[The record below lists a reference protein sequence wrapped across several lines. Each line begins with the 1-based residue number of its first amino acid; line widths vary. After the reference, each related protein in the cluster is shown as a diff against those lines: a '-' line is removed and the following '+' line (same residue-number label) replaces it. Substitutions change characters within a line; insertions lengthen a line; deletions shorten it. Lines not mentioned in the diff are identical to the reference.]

1 MEREQMVTDKFA
13 IGLSLICAIHCLA
26 LPLLLI
32 ILPSMIVLQLDN
44 EIFHTLIII
53 TVLPVSI
60 FALTLGYKKH
70 KRNWLLIV
78 GFAGLLLLVIA
89 VILGEE
95 TTGEFGEK
103 LLTVLGASLVA
114 AGHLW
119 NFRLCQQLADCACPK
134 HNKPTL

>member
-1 MEREQMVTDKFA
+1 MVTDKFA
-13 IGLSLICAIHCLA
+13 IGLSLICAVHCLA

-32 ILPSMIVLQLDN
+32 ILPSMIALQLDN

-70 KRNWLLIV
+70 KHNWLLIV
-78 GFAGLLLLVIA
+78 GFTGLLLLVIA

-119 NFRLCQQLADCACPK
+119 NFRLCQQLADCACSK

>member
-32 ILPSMIVLQLDN
+32 ILPSMIALQLDN

-70 KRNWLLIV
+70 KHNWLLIV
-78 GFAGLLLLVIA
+78 GFTGLLLLVIA

-119 NFRLCQQLADCACPK
+119 NFRLCQQLADCACSK

>member
-32 ILPSMIVLQLDN
+32 ILPSMMALQLDN

-78 GFAGLLLLVIA
+78 GFIGLLLLVIA

-103 LLTVLGASLVA
+103 LLTVLGASFVA

-134 HNKPTL
+134 HNKPTI

>member
-1 MEREQMVTDKFA
+1 
-13 IGLSLICAIHCLA
+13 
-26 LPLLLI
+26 LI
-32 ILPSMIVLQLDN
+32 ILPSMIALQLDN

-60 FALTLGYKKH
+60 FALTLGYKQH
-70 KRNWLLIV
+70 KRNWLLIL
-78 GFAGLLLLVIA
+78 GFTGLLLLVIA

-95 TTGEFGEK
+95 ITGEFGEK

>member
-32 ILPSMIVLQLDN
+32 ILPSMIALQLDN

-78 GFAGLLLLVIA
+78 GFTGLLLLVIA

-95 TTGEFGEK
+95 ITGEFGEK

-134 HNKPTL
+134 HKEPTL

>member
-1 MEREQMVTDKFA
+1 MVTDKFA

-32 ILPSMIVLQLDN
+32 ILPSMIALQLDN
-44 EIFHTLIII
+44 EVFHTLIII

-60 FALTLGYKKH
+60 FALTLGYKQH
-70 KRNWLLIV
+70 KSNWLLML
-78 GFAGLLLLVIA
+78 GLTGLLLLVIA

-134 HNKPTL
+134 HKKPTL

>member
-1 MEREQMVTDKFA
+1 MKREQMVTDKFA

-26 LPLLLI
+26 LPILLI
-32 ILPSMIVLQLDN
+32 ILPSMIALQLDN

-60 FALTLGYKKH
+60 FALTLGYKQH
-70 KRNWLLIV
+70 KRNWLLIL
-78 GFAGLLLLVIA
+78 GFTGLLLLVIA

-119 NFRLCQQLADCACPK
+119 NFRLCQQFADCACPK
-134 HNKPTL
+134 HKKPTL

>member
-134 HNKPTL
+134 HNKPTI

>member
-1 MEREQMVTDKFA
+1 MVTDKFA

-26 LPLLLI
+26 LPILLI
-32 ILPSMIVLQLDN
+32 ILPSMIALQLDN

-60 FALTLGYKKH
+60 FALTLGYKQH
-70 KRNWLLIV
+70 KRNWLLIL
-78 GFAGLLLLVIA
+78 GFTGLLLLVIA

-95 TTGEFGEK
+95 M
-103 LLTVLGASLVA
+103 LTVLGASLVA

-119 NFRLCQQLADCACPK
+119 NFRLCQQFADCACPK
-134 HNKPTL
+134 HKKPTL

>member
-1 MEREQMVTDKFA
+1 MVTDKFA

-32 ILPSMIVLQLDN
+32 ILPSMMALQLDN

-60 FALTLGYKKH
+60 FALTLGYKQH
-70 KRNWLLIV
+70 KRNRLLTL
-78 GFAGLLLLVIA
+78 GFTGLLLLVMA

-95 TTGEFGEK
+95 ITGEFGEK
-103 LLTVLGASLVA
+103 LLTVLGAILVA

-119 NFRLCQQLADCACPK
+119 NFRLCQQLPDCACPK
-134 HNKPTL
+134 HSMPTL

>member
-1 MEREQMVTDKFA
+1 MVTDKFA
-13 IGLSLICAIHCLA
+13 IGLSLICAVHCLA

-32 ILPSMIVLQLDN
+32 ILPSIIALQLDN
-44 EIFHTLIII
+44 EVFHTLIII

-60 FALTLGYKKH
+60 FALTLGYKQH
-70 KRNWLLIV
+70 KSNWLLML
-78 GFAGLLLLVIA
+78 GFTGLLLLVIA

-119 NFRLCQQLADCACPK
+119 NFRLCQQLAYCACPK
-134 HNKPTL
+134 HKKPTL